1 MRACKSEKQQDVTR
15 NFHRIMDGKKEKRRR
30 VCISS
35 GNEPPMD
42 SDLEAEIREEIAT
55 MPLPSLPFESSGVQI
70 HTGIVCFSLCYCL

>member
-1 MRACKSEKQQDVTR
+1 
-15 NFHRIMDGKKEKRRR
+15 
-30 VCISS
+30 
-35 GNEPPMD
+35 MD